1 MGDALP
7 GLSQKERT
15 MRIAVGSDH
24 AGFRLKEYL
33 RELLAKE
40 GHELR
45 DFGVHD
51 ETSMDY
57 PDIARPLASAVAG
70 GEYERGILICGSG
83 IGMSIVANRMRGAR
97 AALVSEPL
105 SARMCRLHNDANILC
120 MGGRMI
126 GPEMAAEIARV
137 FLATA
142 FEGGRHARR
151 VKKMEG

>member
-24 AGFRLKEYL
+24 AGYRLKEYL
-33 RELLAKE
+33 RELLAKN
-40 GHELR
+40 GHQPQ

-57 PDIARPLASAVAG
+57 PDIARPLAVAVAR
-70 GEYERGILICGSG
+70 GEYERGILVCGSG
-83 IGMSIVANRMRGAR
+83 IGMSIVANRIRGAR

-105 SARMCRLHNDANILC
+105 SARMCRQHNNANILC
-120 MGGRMI
+120 LGGRMI
-126 GPEMAAEIARV
+126 GPEMAAEIADV
-137 FLATA
+137 FLSTA

-151 VKKMEG
+151 VEKMEG